1 MIIHFS
7 NLHQIYNCQE
17 IKCKILRK
25 GIKMIKKRRIFI
37 MTTENSKIFLELARL
52 SKYNFKEEK

>member
-1 MIIHFS
+1 MQ
-7 NLHQIYNCQE
+7 N
-17 IKCKILRK
+17 IKKRYK
-25 GIKMIKKRRIFI
+25 NDKKRRIFI